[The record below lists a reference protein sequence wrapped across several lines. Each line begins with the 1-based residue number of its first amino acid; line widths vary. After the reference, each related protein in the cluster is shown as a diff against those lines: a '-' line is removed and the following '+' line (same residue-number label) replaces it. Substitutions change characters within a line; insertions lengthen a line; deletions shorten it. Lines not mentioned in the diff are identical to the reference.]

1 MTPRHMHDRR
11 PMPERSAFLKVFT
24 VTASLM
30 ASLLRRIAVS
40 HLEVILDPI
49 HGVLLSPQ
57 HRVSPQ

>member
-1 MTPRHMHDRR
+1 
-11 PMPERSAFLKVFT
+11 MPERSAFLKVFT